1 MAETRTAC
9 GFVML
14 RAADA
19 GYEYLLLNNRK
30 RGEPGLPKGHAED
43 EEGPLEAALRETEEE
58 TGLTPPQFTPNT
70 RFRRDLHY
78 PAQRGG
84 RAYDKTVVYFLATW
98 HTGDVVLSPEHDRY
112 DWAPLERAL
121 YALPYPNLRGVVR
134 DAALYVKDPALYD
147 LEVWT
152 EADADGHLAE
162 QANVTPHLQAH
173 LRGGARLA
181 RMFAKGLAKAGVRV
195 HEEAAAAGTLL
206 HDIGRARGEH
216 ADHPR
221 AGLKYLRKT
230 RFAPYSFACMSHF
243 TKGASPEALIEAG
256 VDADMLA
263 DVERLIDL
271 RTLTWEERCAALADA
286 CMKGDSVVLPTER
299 FADLRARYDA
309 PALIDLQETR
319 TEVIR
324 NEFREV
330 LGQDPLQLVGLA

>member
-14 RAADA
+14 RTADA

-30 RGEPGLPKGHAED
+30 RGEPGLPKGHAE
-43 EEGPLEAALRETEEE
+43 EGEGHLAAALRETEEE
-58 TGLTPPQFTPNT
+58 TGLAPPQFTPNT
-70 RFRRDLHY
+70 RFQRELHY
-78 PAQRGG
+78 PAQRAGH
-84 RAYDKTVVYFLATW
+84 AYDKTVVYFLATW
-98 HTGDVVLSPEHDRY
+98 HAGEIVLSKEHDRY

-134 DAALYVKDPALYD
+134 DAALYVKDPALFE

-162 QANVTPHLQAH
+162 QPEVTPHLQAH

-181 RMFAKGLAKAGVRV
+181 RMFAKGLTKAGVSV

-206 HDIGRARGEH
+206 HDIGRARGNH

-221 AGLKYLRKT
+221 AGLQYLRKT

-243 TKGASPEALIEAG
+243 TKGATPEALVEAG

-263 DVERLIDL
+263 EVEGLIDL

-286 CMKGDSVVLPTER
+286 CMQGDSVVLPTAR
-299 FADLRARYDA
+299 FADLRERYGNV
-309 PALIDLQETR
+309 PVIDLQEAHTKI
-319 TEVIR
+319 IR
-324 NEFREV
+324 EAFDAA
-330 LGQDPLQLVGLA
+330 LGQDPLKLVGLV